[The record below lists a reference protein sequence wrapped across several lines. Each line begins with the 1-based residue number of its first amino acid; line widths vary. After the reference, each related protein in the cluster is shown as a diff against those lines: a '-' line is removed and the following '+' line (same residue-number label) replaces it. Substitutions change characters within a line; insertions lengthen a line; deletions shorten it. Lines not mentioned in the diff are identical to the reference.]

1 VVWTLNPDKDNK
13 FPAPFPIELPLNCI
27 LSCTDEGDVVY
38 DPFMGSGTT
47 ALACKQTNRR
57 YIGSE
62 IGNIDVSNNRL
73 NKIESYESN

>member
-1 VVWTLNPDKDNK
+1 MQKNSLVKN
-13 FPAPFPIELPLNCI
+13 
-27 LSCTDEGDVVY
+27 
-38 DPFMGSGTT
+38 GTT

-73 NKIESYESN
+73 NKIEIKFDLNGK

>member
-1 VVWTLNPDKDNK
+1 MVWTFNPDKDNK

-27 LSCTDEGDVVY
+27 LSCTDENDIVY

-47 ALACKQTNRR
+47 ALACQQTNRR

-62 IGNIDVSNNRL
+62 IGDCQPSRERL
-73 NKIESYESN
+73 SIKENMV